1 MATHHQSARYWRRPR
16 VLAARSYRAR
26 QPMTGAPFPIRE
38 TPPAYGVPMD
48 PARQTLLSVV
58 SSLSRLLIR
67 LHKLSHCQRELP
79 NRHILDAHAS
89 HWTVSDLKPPSP
101 WLDAANP
108 NTAVSGAIS
117 AVALV
122 QAHLLAMIEAP
133 GDIDPR
139 LAVRVLEHVCHGAG
153 WSAQVRALAERLDFE
168 LPESPWGLH
177 HGASLHRL
185 TLPRRG
191 QRHKDA

>member
-1 MATHHQSARYWRRPR
+1 M
-16 VLAARSYRAR
+16 L
-26 QPMTGAPFPIRE
+26 
-38 TPPAYGVPMD
+38 AYGVPMD

-67 LHKLSHCQRELP
+67 LHKLSHGRRELP

-101 WLDAANP
+101 WLDATAP

-133 GDIDPR
+133 GDIDPS
-139 LAVRVLEHVCHGAG
+139 LAVRILEHVCHGAT
-153 WSAQVRALAERLDFE
+153 WSARVRALAERLNFE
-168 LPESPWGLH
+168 LPESPWGIH
-177 HGASLHRL
+177 HGASLQQL
-185 TLPRRG
+185 ALPRRG
-191 QRHKDA
+191 HRHSCA